1 MSMTDPVPAS
11 RMAPAKALPVATPA
25 QMAKIHQ
32 TAKSF
37 EATMISQMLGP
48 MFEGL
53 KTDGAFGGGS
63 AESTYRTFL
72 TDAIGKQMSKSSGI
86 GVAHNVE
93 MEMLKLQGLS
103 EGPMA

>member
-1 MSMTDPVPAS
+1 MSLADPIPVS
-11 RMAPAKALPVATPA
+11 QLAPVRALPVATPG

-37 EATMISQMLGP
+37 EAELISQMLGP

-53 KTDGAFGGGS
+53 KTDGPFGGGS
-63 AESTYRTFL
+63 AEGTYRTFMM
-72 TDAIGKQMSKSSGI
+72 DAIGKQMSKAGGV
-86 GVAHNVE
+86 GVAHSVE
-93 MEMLKLQGLS
+93 REMLKLQGLS

>member
-1 MSMTDPVPAS
+1 MSLADPMPAS
-11 RMAPAKALPVATPA
+11 QMAPAKALPVATPG

-37 EATMISQMLGP
+37 EAEMISQMLGP

-63 AESTYRTFL
+63 AEATYRTFL
-72 TDAIGKQMSKSSGI
+72 TDAIGKQMSRAGGI

-93 MEMLKLQGLS
+93 REMLKLQGLS